1 MAEEKSVL
9 GKMMKLG
16 KSFFGN
22 AEEESQELPAAVS
35 TPPPPGTPL
44 RKAIAIAKPFADPPP
59 PAPAKPDRTP
69 ALLAKFEAIRGA
81 RELRKARKPLRPITR
96 LPDQE
101 ERLKQFE
108 IAMAVKIL
116 RQPELP
122 VADKESEA
130 KAVQEVLPEIP
141 SEIAPWMPLEMHL
154 LKPIPP
160 PVAFDESE
168 IKARKERL
176 QEVLDSFRI
185 DAQVSSAI
193 KGPSV
198 TRIDI
203 RPAPGIGVDQVGQL
217 SRNMAMELRVES
229 LRVLA
234 PVPGQPYV
242 GIEIPN
248 ATRERVS
255 FAAMLDSP
263 EFRDPRK
270 LLPIAL
276 GKSTDGTINI
286 LDLAKAPHLLVAG
299 ATGSGKSVFIN
310 ALVASLLMRHGP
322 DDLRL
327 VMVDPK
333 VVELTAFEKLPH
345 LAWPLVTDHTKAAG
359 ILRWLVWEMERRYK
373 TLAACACR
381 NLEGFNART
390 PVPDQKDPDGKPIP
404 ARLPFIVLIIDE
416 LADLMMAT
424 RNEVETSLARLAQK
438 SRAIGIHV
446 VVATQRPSVDVLT
459 GVIKANF
466 PTRIA
471 FQVASQIDSR
481 TILDGKGAESLLGRG
496 DLLFRPPGAGGID
509 RLQGCL
515 VEDDEIERIVAACV
529 AQRPQIFMTEIAKQI
544 EEVPV
549 GEGKGKAKGKAKDGE
564 AASGDDGDGAELLEQ
579 ARALVV
585 RDRKAS
591 TSYLQRRLKVGYNR
605 AADLM
610 DQLEALGV
618 VGPQTSSGGTREI
631 LADKE

>member
-1 MAEEKSVL
+1 
-9 GKMMKLG
+9 MMKLG
-16 KSFFGN
+16 KSLFGN
-22 AEEESQELPAAVS
+22 AEEAPEEAAPAPKA
-35 TPPPPGTPL
+35 PPPPGTPL
-44 RKAIAIAKPFADPPP
+44 RKAIPIAKPFAEPPPP
-59 PAPAKPDRTP
+59 PAAKPDRTP
-69 ALLAKFEAIRGA
+69 ALLAKFEAIRSA
-81 RELRKARKPLRPITR
+81 RDLRKARKPLRPITR

-108 IAMAVKIL
+108 IAMSVKIL

-122 VADKESEA
+122 VAEETSESKPPAAAAEIELPP
-130 KAVQEVLPEIP
+130 EVTPWIP
-141 SEIAPWMPLEMHL
+141 LAMSL

-160 PVAFDESE
+160 PLTLDEEE

-185 DAQVSSAI
+185 DAQVNSAI

-203 RPAPGIGVDQVGQL
+203 RPAPGIGVDQVGAL

-248 ATRERVS
+248 ASRERVS
-255 FAAMLDSP
+255 FAQMLDSP

-276 GKSTDGTINI
+276 GKATDGSINI

-322 DDLRL
+322 DELRL

-390 PVPDQKDPDGKPIP
+390 PIPDQKDAEGKVIP

-515 VEDDEIERIVAACV
+515 VEDSEIEAIVAACV
-529 AQRPQIFMTEIAKQI
+529 SQRPQIFMTEIAKQI
-544 EEVPV
+544 EEPPAADSK
-549 GEGKGKAKGKAKDGE
+549 GKSKGKGKDAEGGGDDEGE
-564 AASGDDGDGAELLEQ
+564 AAELFEQ
-579 ARALVV
+579 ARSLVV

-605 AADLM
+605 AADLI
-610 DQLEALGV
+610 DQLEAAGV
-618 VGPQTSSGGTREI
+618 IGPQTTSGGTREI
-631 LADKE
+631 LIDRE